1 MVVTILRGV
10 SGAGKSTYTQR
21 NFPDAVVASAD
32 HFFGH
37 GEAYKFDPK
46 KIGKAHE
53 YSFETFKKAVD
64 SKQPSI
70 VVDNTNTQK
79 WEFERYVKYAEQHG
93 YTVNVVRLKVDP
105 NVAASRNVHGVPY
118 DTVMKMQNRFQD
130 YPGEIV
136 IG

>member
-1 MVVTILRGV
+1 MIVTILRGV

-37 GEAYKFDPK
+37 GEDYKFNPK
-46 KIGKAHE
+46 LIGKAHD
-53 YSFETFKKAVD
+53 YSFKTFTKAVD

-79 WEFERYVKYAEQHG
+79 WEFERYVKYAQENG
-93 YTVNVVRLKVDP
+93 YTVNVVRLLVDP
-105 NVAASRNVHGVPY
+105 KVAAARNVHGVPY
-118 DTVMKMQNRFQD
+118 DTVMKMQSRFQD
-130 YPGEIV
+130 YPGETIV
-136 IG
+136 K

>member
-21 NFPDAVVASAD
+21 NHPDALVCSAD

-37 GEAYKFDPK
+37 GEDYKFDPK
-46 KIGKAHE
+46 KIGQAHE
-53 YSFETFKKAVD
+53 FCFKTFKTAVNA
-64 SKQPSI
+64 QTPSI

-79 WEFERYVKYAEQHG
+79 WEFERYVKYAQDNG

-105 NVAASRNVHGVPY
+105 KVAAARNVHGVPFE
-118 DTVMKMQNRFQD
+118 TVMRMQNRFQD
-130 YPGEIV
+130 FPGETI